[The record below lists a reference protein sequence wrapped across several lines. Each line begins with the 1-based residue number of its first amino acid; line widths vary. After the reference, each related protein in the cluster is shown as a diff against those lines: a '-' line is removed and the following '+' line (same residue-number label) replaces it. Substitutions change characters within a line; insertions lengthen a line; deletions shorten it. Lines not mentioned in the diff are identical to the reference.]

1 MLFMVGNKT
10 FSDYH
15 DAKKYEDSLK
25 EKDIQGELDE
35 INQMLDDLSKDYIL
49 QSKKLHDIDKEIHKL
64 GKRRDELTGQYKMI
78 FVTI

>member
-25 EKDIQGELDE
+25 EKNIQGELDE

-49 QSKKLHDIDKEIHKL
+49 QSKKLHDIDKEIHEL
-64 GKRRDELTGQYKMI
+64 GKKRDELTGQYKMI

>member
-25 EKDIQGELDE
+25 KKNIQG
-35 INQMLDDLSKDYIL
+35 DYI
-49 QSKKLHDIDKEIHKL
+49 
-64 GKRRDELTGQYKMI
+64 
-78 FVTI
+78 

>member
-25 EKDIQGELDE
+25 ERNVQAELDKIDKKLE
-35 INQMLDDLSKDYIL
+35 ALGKDYIE
-49 QSKKLHDIDKEIHKL
+49 QSKKLHDIDKEIHEL
-64 GKRRDELTGQYKMI
+64 GKKRDELTGQYKMI